1 MKNVQYQNKS
11 QSLIYSFDKLLSHTI
26 HMHKEIEIIYVVRGQ
41 AYANVDKK
49 RELIKTGDL
58 LISFPNQIHHYEASV
73 NGEYLVFIFSADIL
87 FELKSVMYDNL
98 PRKNIL
104 HNMGKSE
111 VADLLYKAW
120 KTEGE
125 YAKTAIAGIL
135 NEVIALLLPQ
145 ISIKPRIKTDN
156 STLQSV
162 LNYCSQNFSDE
173 ITLGTVAEALH
184 ISKYHISHL
193 LNSKLGI
200 GFNYYLNTVRVNAAC
215 ELLEATNKKTAD
227 ISEEVGFG
235 SIRSFNRAFL
245 QIMNMSPLQYR
256 SKFCSF

>member
-1 MKNVQYQNKS
+1 
-11 QSLIYSFDKLLSHTI
+11 
-26 HMHKEIEIIYVVRGQ
+26 MHKEIEIIYVVSGR

-49 RELIKTGDL
+49 RELIKSGDL
-58 LISFPNQIHHYEASV
+58 IITFPNQIHHYEASST
-73 NGEYLVFIFSADIL
+73 GEYLVFIFSADVL

-104 HNMGKSE
+104 HNMEKSE
-111 VADLLYKAW
+111 VVDLLYKAW

-125 YAKTAIAGIL
+125 YTKTAIAGIL
-135 NEVIALLLPQ
+135 NEVMALLLPQ

-156 STLQSV
+156 STLQGV

-173 ITLGTVAEALH
+173 ITLDAVADALH

-200 GFNYYLNTVRVNAAC
+200 GFNYYLNAIRINEAC
-215 ELLEATNKKTAD
+215 DLLKTTNKKTAD

-256 SKFCSF
+256 QNFSNTD